1 MIVEVPVTR
10 PAEPSRPGLGAVFA
24 RPDYR
29 RLWTARTV
37 SQWGD
42 VFNTVALSLLI
53 YRLTASGLGVTGV
66 VIAEIIPVLLLAP
79 VAGPLIDRTGP
90 VRVMIAA
97 DLVRAGLVTILAVH
111 HQSPTIV
118 YAIAFG
124 MSTGAAFFNPS
135 AGAVLPTLVG
145 KESLVAANSGIW
157 TAAVIPQIALAPL
170 AGLLVSAGGYTAA
183 FSLNALSFV
192 ISAVALTRLP
202 RLTAPPVV
210 GQRRVLGQA
219 RGGIR
224 VIARDRV
231 LRALATGQ
239 LLAALSAGATSA
251 LLVVLAR
258 QHLHVSPSGYGLLLG
273 AIGVGAACG
282 PLLLLRLIRT
292 PQRPLFVYGPFALR
306 GVVDVI
312 LAVTTSLPVAVA
324 VLALYGIGTSTGAV
338 TFNTLLQVRAPQ
350 QARGR
355 VFAAMDVLWQTG
367 RLLSLAIGAALAD
380 TVGITAVYL
389 LGGTLLL
396 LAAVVGVASS
406 REATPES
413 LTL

>member
-1 MIVEVPVTR
+1 
-10 PAEPSRPGLGAVFA
+10 
-24 RPDYR
+24 
-29 RLWTARTV
+29 
-37 SQWGD
+37 
-42 VFNTVALSLLI
+42 
-53 YRLTASGLGVTGV
+53 
-66 VIAEIIPVLLLAP
+66 
-79 VAGPLIDRTGP
+79 
-90 VRVMIAA
+90 MIAA